1 MMFDERSKKMA
12 KLSQTTIVSI
22 LFVALAWSFTAQA
35 RAQCGELTWLKAIQE
50 ALDANQALAAARQA
64 LDAQHKE
71 VAITRAEML
80 PRLTGGGSGLISSGA
95 TFSASAGVIPEKTT
109 QAAGLLQQT
118 LYNQASIDALGAQK
132 YLYESQ
138 RNDYEATR
146 AQTIAGAGQDY
157 VGVLLAEALLAVRQQ
172 NVELT
177 EESLEITKSQEEA
190 GAVLFRDVLR
200 WQSQLYADQQ
210 GVVTQE
216 SAVLITRFKLNQTRN
231 RPAEEVCVLEDLSV
245 ERNGFIFAS
254 PAVFEITS
262 DDAKAT
268 VLRDYLVELGI
279 DRSPEIRGLDA
290 EIRSQ
295 ERSMKSARRWLIPS
309 LDASLAGAV
318 FLKTSGGGSDVQT
331 GGDTFWQAQGLLTW
345 NILDGGAFIAGMNLE
360 KALLYSLKSQL
371 TEAATA
377 LEETI
382 RGTVAI
388 AIASFENI
396 GLSGLQIETATK
408 NYELVNEAYLEGDA
422 NFLELLDS
430 QQQRLAAEKA
440 AKLALYGFLSDLLT
454 VEQSINYFP
463 FLEADADARIRELE
477 ARLRE

>member
-1 MMFDERSKKMA
+1 MA
-12 KLSQTTIVSI
+12 ELRQITIVSVFLLGLTGSI
-22 LFVALAWSFTAQA
+22 TVPA
-35 RAQCGELTWLKAIQE
+35 RAQCGELTLVEAVRQ
-50 ALDANQALAAARQA
+50 ALDANQALASSGQT

-71 VAITRAEML
+71 IAIARAKML

-132 YLYESQ
+132 HLYQSQ
-138 RNDYEATR
+138 QNDYENVR

-157 VGVLLAEALLAVRQQ
+157 VGVLLAEALLAVQQQ
-172 NVELT
+172 NVALT
-177 EESLEITKSQEEA
+177 TESLEITKSQEEV

-210 GVVTQE
+210 GVVTQK
-216 SAVLITRFKLNQTRN
+216 SNVLISRFTLNQIRN
-231 RPAEEVCVLEDLSV
+231 RSAEEVCALQELTVEED
-245 ERNGFIFAS
+245 GFVFSS
-254 PAVFEITS
+254 PVVFEAVS
-262 DDAKAT
+262 DDSKAA
-268 VLRDYLVELGI
+268 VLRDYLVDLGI
-279 DRSPEIRGLDA
+279 ERSPQIRSLDA
-290 EIRSQ
+290 RIRSQ
-295 ERSMKSARRWLIPS
+295 SRTMKSARRWLIPS
-309 LDASLAGAV
+309 LEASLAGAV
-318 FLKTSGGGSDVQT
+318 FLKTGGGGSDVQT
-331 GGDTFWQAQGLLTW
+331 SGDTFWQAQGVLTW
-345 NILDGGAFIAGMNLE
+345 NILNGGAFISSMNLE
-360 KALLYSLKSQL
+360 KAVLYSLQSER

-382 RGTVAI
+382 RGNAAV

-396 GLSGLQIETATK
+396 SLSALQTEAAAR

-430 QQQRLAAEKA
+430 QQQLLNAEKA
-440 AKLALYGFLSDLLT
+440 AKQALYGFLSDLLA

-463 FLEADADARIRELE
+463 FMEADADARIRELE
-477 ARLRE
+477 SRLRE